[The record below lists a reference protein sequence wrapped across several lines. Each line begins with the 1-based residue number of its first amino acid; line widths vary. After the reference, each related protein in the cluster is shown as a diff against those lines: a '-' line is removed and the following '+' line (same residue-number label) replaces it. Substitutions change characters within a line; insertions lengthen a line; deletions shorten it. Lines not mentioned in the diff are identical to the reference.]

1 MKHISTIFKVGIL
14 IWLIIMLVEIHN
26 LKRDIEELK
35 RTTIGKVTVTMYQ
48 PETRQT
54 DSSPYVTASGFKL
67 DKKNP
72 KKDRVIAVSRDLL
85 DRLKFGD
92 KVILEGIGEW
102 SGEYVVHDV
111 MNKRFRNRID
121 ILINPGDEATMFK
134 EAKLMLP

>member
-14 IWLIIMLVEIHN
+14 IWLIIMLIQIHN

-72 KKDRVIAVSRDLL
+72 KKDRIIAVSRDLL
-85 DRLKFGD
+85 DKLKFGD
-92 KVILEGIGEW
+92 KVILEGIGDW

-134 EAKLMLP
+134 EAKLMIP

>member
-1 MKHISTIFKVGIL
+1 
-14 IWLIIMLVEIHN
+14 MLF
-26 LKRDIEELK
+26 R
-35 RTTIGKVTVTMYQ
+35 
-48 PETRQT
+48 
-54 DSSPYVTASGFKL
+54 SYVTASGFKL

-85 DRLKFGD
+85 DKLKFGD
-92 KVILEGIGEW
+92 KVILEGIGDW

-121 ILINPGDEATMFK
+121 ILINPGDEAIMFK